1 MKPQQACAPD
11 ELPFTGERFL
21 PEVGGQIAFEHL
33 HRYYVARQL
42 AGGKH
47 VLDVACG
54 EGYGSFIVAAGAA
67 SVVGVD
73 IAAEAV
79 QHASERYK
87 TENLRYVEASAASLP
102 FDDASFDLVIS
113 FETIEHHDQHEEM
126 LDEILRV
133 LKPDGALLISSPNR
147 QHYSLDEG
155 YQNPYHVKELFKH
168 EFVALIGKRFKRLET
183 FGQRV
188 IYGSLLVSDRPDQFE
203 SLSVDAG
210 RVIRGEV
217 AHSMPALRE
226 PWYDVVIASNSEL
239 PVLKS
244 SLFEMPV
251 HGMDPARFYG
261 VHLPE
266 RIAEADQRINLLEID
281 LVKAPMSLEESR
293 VQFEA
298 LHEGLRSINA
308 AQVDALRQELG
319 GLHAHQFEALH
330 EGLRGLHAHQL
341 DVVKATS
348 AGLSQLD
355 GNWRQQMQQT
365 GEAMK
370 QSVLELGIIRALQE
384 SAVSRLSAMA
394 ERQES
399 ELRRS
404 QEQSQRLQEQN
415 HELVRH
421 NQLSKEENRL
431 LLERDKQTQEQ
442 LAAAVTRVDSLDRA
456 MESAGARERQLR
468 EELELMRVRLS
479 HASSALS
486 AIEQSRTW
494 RYSAWLRRAAQ
505 LLRRRAQ

>member
-1 MKPQQACAPD
+1 MKPELASAPD
-11 ELPFTGERFL
+11 ELQFTGERFL

-33 HRYYVARQL
+33 HRYYVARHL
-42 AGGKH
+42 ASGKR

-54 EGYGSFIVAAGAA
+54 EGYGSFIVAAVAA

-87 TENLRYVEASAASLP
+87 TENLRYVEAPAANLP

-133 LKPDGALLISSPNR
+133 LKSDGALLISSPNK

-168 EFVALIGKRFKRLET
+168 EFVALIGNRFKRLET

-188 IYGSLLVSDRPDQFE
+188 IYGSLLVSDRPGQFE

-210 RVIRGEV
+210 RVIRGEA
-217 AHSMPALRE
+217 AHSSPALRE

-261 VHLPE
+261 VHLAE

-281 LVKAPMSLEESR
+281 LVKAPMSMEESR

-298 LHEGLRSINA
+298 LHEGLRSVNA

-348 AGLSQLD
+348 TGLSQLD

-370 QSVLELGIIRALQE
+370 QSQLELGTIRALQE
-384 SAVSRLSAMA
+384 SAMSRLSAME

-399 ELRRS
+399 ELRRLQQQN
-404 QEQSQRLQEQN
+404 QEL
-415 HELVRH
+415 LRH
-421 NQLSKEENRL
+421 NQLSEEENRL

-442 LAAAVTRVDSLDRA
+442 LAAAVTHIDSLDRA
-456 MESAGARERQLR
+456 MERAVVREQQLR
-468 EELELMRVRLS
+468 EELELMHVRLS

-494 RYSAWLRRAAQ
+494 RYSAWLRRVAQ
-505 LLRRRAQ
+505 LLRGRAQ